1 MSSIA
6 GTGENTRIDAMI
18 AKLIGMLRKRTGKVE
33 AEWSAATTLED
44 AGLDSFDVVE
54 CIFELEEELAVD
66 IDFNANNESKIS
78 TIGEFA
84 EVIVKNMTKAMPSA
98 AKAGAAT

>member
-1 MSSIA
+1 MSEFAEGDHKSRVD
-6 GTGENTRIDAMI
+6 GMTE
-18 AKLIGMLRKRTGKVE
+18 KLIGMLKKRSGKE
-33 AEWSAATTLED
+33 NGEWSSSTTLED

-54 CIFELEEELAVD
+54 CIFEIEEELGVS

-84 EVIVKNMTKAMPSA
+84 EVIVKNMKKAVHPA
-98 AKAGAAT
+98 AKVEAAS

>member
-1 MSSIA
+1 
-6 GTGENTRIDAMI
+6 MI
-18 AKLIGMLRKRTGKVE
+18 AKLIGMLRKRTGKE
-33 AEWSAATTLED
+33 DAEWSAATTLED

-84 EVIVKNMTKAMPSA
+84 EVIVKNMTKALPSA